1 MIGRG
6 LFLLLSAAIA
16 ASCAGGDAAT
26 ETSTPAVSAP
36 TRSPVPS
43 IDETEVRLPRKAGS
57 LRFAVIGDSGR
68 GSRPQ
73 YDVAARME
81 AWRAVFPFEFVLM
94 AGDNVYDGG
103 TAEDYR
109 LKFELPY
116 KPFLDAKVK
125 FYAAL
130 GNHDD
135 PNQPRY
141 ELFNTGGERYYT
153 FAKRIGLLG
162 AGEARFFVLDT
173 VYLDHQQLR
182 WLDRELKRSEAA
194 WKVAVFHHPI
204 YTSGR
209 YRTHAAELRR
219 RLEPIFVRNGLDVA
233 FSGHEHFYERTT
245 PQQGITYFVTGAAG
259 SLRQGDIGADAGGG
273 RRAVAFDRDYHFLLA
288 EIEGDELF
296 FQAVSRGGETIDAG
310 VLRRDVKAPALRA
323 TEPPGGTS
331 LRDRQPRRP

>member
-1 MIGRG
+1 MFARG
-6 LFLLLSAAIA
+6 TSILVAAAIA
-16 ASCAGGDAAT
+16 AACAGGDAST
-26 ETSTPAVSAP
+26 GTSPAAALAP
-36 TRSPVPS
+36 ARSPVPV
-43 IDETEVRLPRKAGS
+43 IDQTQVRLPRKAGS

-81 AWRAVFPFEFVLM
+81 AWRKEFSFDFVLM

-103 TAEDYR
+103 TPEDYR

-116 KPFLDAKVK
+116 KPFLDADVK

-135 PNQPRY
+135 PNQPDY
-141 ELFNTGGERYYT
+141 KLFNTGGERYYT
-153 FAKRIGLLG
+153 FAKRMGVIG

-173 VYLDHQQLR
+173 VHLDHQQLR
-182 WLDRELKRSEAA
+182 WLDNELGRAKAD
-194 WKVAVFHHPI
+194 WKIALFHHPI

-219 RLEPIFVRNGLDVA
+219 RLEPIFVRHGVDVA

-245 PQQGITYFVTGAAG
+245 PQHGITYFVTGGAG
-259 SLRQGDIGADAGGG
+259 SLRRGDIGADAGGG
-273 RRAVAFDRDYHFLLA
+273 RRAVAFDQDYSFLLV

-296 FQAVSRGGETIDAG
+296 FQAVSRAGETIDAG
-310 VLRRDVKAPALRA
+310 VLRKDTKTPSLTTAD
-323 TEPPGGTS
+323 TPGA
-331 LRDRQPRRP
+331 R

>member
-1 MIGRG
+1 MLARAFSV
-6 LFLLLSAAIA
+6 LVAVALCAA
-16 ASCAGGDAAT
+16 CAGGDAAT
-26 ETSTPAVSAP
+26 EAGRADRTAPA
-36 TRSPVPS
+36 RSPVPPL
-43 IDETEVRLPRKAGS
+43 DAAQVRLPKKAGS

-81 AWRAVFPFEFVLM
+81 AWRSEFPFDFVLM

-103 TAEDYR
+103 TPEDYR

-116 KPFLDAKVK
+116 KPFLDADVK

-135 PNQPRY
+135 PNQPQY
-141 ELFNTGGERYYT
+141 KLFNTGGERYYT

-173 VYLDHQQLR
+173 VHLDHRQLR
-182 WLDRELKRSEAA
+182 WLEEELGRATA
-194 WKVAVFHHPI
+194 DWKVALFHHPI

-219 RLEPIFVRNGLDVA
+219 RLEPIFVRHGVDVA

-245 PQQGITYFVTGAAG
+245 PQHGITYFVTGGAG
-259 SLRQGDIGADAGGG
+259 SLRRGDVGAEAGG
-273 RRAVAFDRDYHFLLA
+273 RRAVAFDLDYSFLLV
-288 EIEGDELF
+288 EIEGEELF
-296 FQAVSRGGETIDAG
+296 FQAVSRAGETIDAG
-310 VLRRDVKAPALRA
+310 VLRKDKKPPAIRA
-323 TEPPGGTS
+323 AE
-331 LRDRQPRRP
+331 RP

>member
-1 MIGRG
+1 MLMIGRR
-6 LFLLLSAAIA
+6 LFLLLAAAIA
-16 ASCAGGDAAT
+16 ASCTGGDA
-26 ETSTPAVSAP
+26 ETSRPVAPAPS
-36 TRSPVPS
+36 RSPVPS
-43 IDETEVRLPRKAGS
+43 IEASQVQLPRKAGS

-81 AWRAVFPFEFVLM
+81 AWRAVFPFDFVLM

-103 TAEDYR
+103 TPEDYR

-116 KPFLDAKVK
+116 KPFLDANVK

-153 FAKRIGLLG
+153 FARRIGVLG
-162 AGEARFFVLDT
+162 AGEARFFVVDT
-173 VYLDHQQLR
+173 VHLDHQQLR
-182 WLDRELKRSEAA
+182 WLDEELGRSDAN
-194 WKVAVFHHPI
+194 WKVALFHHPI

-219 RLEPIFVRNGLDVA
+219 RLEPIFVRHGLDVA

-296 FQAVSRGGETIDAG
+296 FQAISRGGETIDAG
-310 VLRRDVKAPALRA
+310 VLRRDVKPPALRT
-323 TEPPGGTS
+323 TEPS
-331 LRDRQPRRP
+331 ARRP

>member
-1 MIGRG
+1 
-6 LFLLLSAAIA
+6 
-16 ASCAGGDAAT
+16 
-26 ETSTPAVSAP
+26 
-36 TRSPVPS
+36 
-43 IDETEVRLPRKAGS
+43 
-57 LRFAVIGDSGR
+57 
-68 GSRPQ
+68 
-73 YDVAARME
+73 ME
-81 AWRAVFPFEFVLM
+81 AWRAVFPFDFVLM

-182 WLDRELKRSEAA
+182 WLDHELKRSDAA

-233 FSGHEHFYERTT
+233 FSGPRT
-245 PQQGITYFVTGAAG
+245 
-259 SLRQGDIGADAGGG
+259 L
-273 RRAVAFDRDYHFLLA
+273 
-288 EIEGDELF
+288 
-296 FQAVSRGGETIDAG
+296 
-310 VLRRDVKAPALRA
+310 LRA
-323 TEPPGGTS
+323 NDAATGDHVFRDGRPRDRCARETSPPTREEDAAPLRSIATTTFCWPRSKEMSCSSRRSAGEGRPSTREFSGGTS
-331 LRDRQPRRP
+331 SRRRFARPSLPRRDDPEGSALQSGWHEPSGSSTETTLKGLYH

>member
-1 MIGRG
+1 MLARAFSVVVAVAIC
-6 LFLLLSAAIA
+6 AA
-16 ASCAGGDAAT
+16 CAGGDAAT
-26 ETSTPAVSAP
+26 EARRADRPAPA
-36 TRSPVPS
+36 RSPVPPL
-43 IDETEVRLPRKAGS
+43 DAAQVRLPQKAGS

-81 AWRAVFPFEFVLM
+81 AWRREFPFDFVLM

-103 TAEDYR
+103 TPEDYR

-116 KPFLDAKVK
+116 KPFLDADVK

-135 PNQPRY
+135 PNQPQY
-141 ELFNTGGERYYT
+141 KLFNTGGERYYT

-173 VYLDHQQLR
+173 VHLDHRQLR
-182 WLDRELKRSEAA
+182 WLDEELGRATA
-194 WKVAVFHHPI
+194 DWKVALFHHPI

-219 RLEPIFVRNGLDVA
+219 RLEPIFVRHGVDVA

-245 PQQGITYFVTGAAG
+245 PQHGITYFVTGGAG
-259 SLRQGDIGADAGGG
+259 SLRRGDVGAEAGG
-273 RRAVAFDRDYHFLLA
+273 RRAVAFDLDYSFLLV
-288 EIEGDELF
+288 EIEGEELF
-296 FQAVSRGGETIDAG
+296 FQAVSRAGETIDAG
-310 VLRRDVKAPALRA
+310 VLRKDKKPPAIRAP
-323 TEPPGGTS
+323 E
-331 LRDRQPRRP
+331 RP